1 MIAVS
6 EFVKRRRRLMALADH
21 GAILIIPAGKER
33 LRSKDTTYPFRQDSD
48 FWYLTGFNEPEAV
61 LVLVPGRRQGEC
73 LLFCRERDAEKEA
86 WDGPRLGPEGAVDA
100 LKLDDVYPI
109 TDLDDILPGLLEGR
123 SRVHYHYGRDA
134 DFDLALMGWLNR
146 VRAQKRLGA
155 EPPHEFLEIGHLLDE
170 LRLFKSAGE
179 IALMRRSADIAV
191 EAQIAAMQ
199 ASRSARFEYEVEAAL
214 QHVYRRHGAV
224 ASYEPIV
231 GSGPN
236 ACVLHYRANNAPVKK
251 GDLLLCDA

>member
-179 IALMRRSADIAV
+179 IALMRR
-191 EAQIAAMQ
+191 
-199 ASRSARFEYEVEAAL
+199 L
-214 QHVYRRHGAV
+214 
-224 ASYEPIV
+224 
-231 GSGPN
+231 
-236 ACVLHYRANNAPVKK
+236 
-251 GDLLLCDA
+251 